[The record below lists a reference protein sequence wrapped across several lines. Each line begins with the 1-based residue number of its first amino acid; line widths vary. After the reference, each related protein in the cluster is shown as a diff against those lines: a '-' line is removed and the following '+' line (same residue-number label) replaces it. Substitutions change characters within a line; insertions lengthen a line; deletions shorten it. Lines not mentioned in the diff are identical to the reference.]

1 MNYKEEFEKYSK
13 LDKEDLI
20 KIIISTKEEKYAPDE
35 CMMYTPGT
43 DTSLRCIYCGKSQY
57 EHYNYCIK
65 KL

>member
-1 MNYKEEFEKYSK
+1 MSYKEEYDKYNL
-13 LDKEDLI
+13 LDKEVLI
-20 KIIISTKEEKYAPDE
+20 GMLIAMKKEEYKQE
-35 CMMYTPGT
+35 GCRMYTPGT